1 MILEGYS
8 FSRTMQQVHQILP
21 YIRTIQPSAPKSVM
35 TESRLVQACTL
46 LHLCPILQRVGED
59 AASPDQTS
67 LFVGSPSPTLMQCG
81 LLFNGGPKGLCSQTG
96 PLGAPIAQVMKGS
109 PCTTNTRASLVSS
122 PKPSQTFQYQHLREM
137 ALTVFLSPVLQV
149 SHT

>member
-8 FSRTMQQVHQILP
+8 FSRTTQQVHQILP

-35 TESRLVQACTL
+35 TESRLVQARTL
-46 LHLCPILQRVGED
+46 IHLCPILQRVGED

-67 LFVGSPSPTLMQCG
+67 LFLGCSSPTLMQCG
-81 LLFNGGPKGLCSQTG
+81 GPNGEPKGLCSQTG